1 MLMIKPK
8 MPSQDYS
15 IRWQMLLGVILT
27 SLSVLIGRAVYL
39 QVLDK
44 QFLKH
49 QGDLRH
55 VGIMPVPAH
64 RGRITDRNGELLA
77 VSTPVKTIW
86 VNPKEFL
93 KASVSTEKLST
104 LAGHLGLKVEEV
116 IQRIGDDEARAFA
129 YLKRKMNPEQAD
141 QILALGLPGI
151 YAEREYKR
159 YYPTGEVSAH
169 LLGLTNVDGKGQ
181 EGLELVMESSLHGVD
196 GARRAVR
203 DGKRRVIEKMEDVR
217 QPIPGKDVALSIDSR
232 LQYVAH
238 RELRNAVAR
247 HRARSG
253 TSSRCLT
260 SLLSTP
266 IVAARCCR
274 TCPATGPSP
283 ISLSL
288 ARP

>member
-151 YAEREYKR
+151 YAEREY
-159 YYPTGEVSAH
+159 
-169 LLGLTNVDGKGQ
+169 
-181 EGLELVMESSLHGVD
+181 
-196 GARRAVR
+196 
-203 DGKRRVIEKMEDVR
+203 
-217 QPIPGKDVALSIDSR
+217 
-232 LQYVAH
+232 
-238 RELRNAVAR
+238 
-247 HRARSG
+247 
-253 TSSRCLT
+253 
-260 SLLSTP
+260 
-266 IVAARCCR
+266 
-274 TCPATGPSP
+274 
-283 ISLSL
+283 
-288 ARP
+288 